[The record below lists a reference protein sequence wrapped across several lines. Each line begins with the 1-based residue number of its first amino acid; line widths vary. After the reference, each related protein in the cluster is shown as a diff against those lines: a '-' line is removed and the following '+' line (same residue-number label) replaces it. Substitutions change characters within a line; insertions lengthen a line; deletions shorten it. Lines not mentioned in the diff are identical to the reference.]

1 MATHQSAIKRNRQ
14 AKKRT
19 LKNRQ
24 ERATL
29 KTITKKVLA
38 APSQPEAKTLLN
50 EVASTLDKMAGKG
63 IIHRNKAA
71 NQKSRLSRFVNKLPA
86 AAAA

>member
-14 AKKRT
+14 AKKRA

-38 APSQPEAKTLLN
+38 APSQTEAKTLLN
-50 EVASTLDKMAGKG
+50 DVSSTLDKMAGKG

-86 AAAA
+86 AVAA

>member
-24 ERATL
+24 ERSTL
-29 KTITKKVLA
+29 KTITKKVLSA
-38 APSQPEAKTLLN
+38 ASQADAKTTLS
-50 EVASTLDKMAGKG
+50 EVSSTLDKMAGKG

-86 AAAA
+86 TAAA

>member
-24 ERATL
+24 ERSTL
-29 KTITKKVLA
+29 KTITKKVLS
-38 APSQPEAKTLLN
+38 APSQADAKTILS
-50 EVASTLDKMAGKG
+50 EVSSTLDKMAGKG

-86 AAAA
+86 VAAA